1 VGRGAI
7 KYGNITIAG
16 LAQQLARQL
25 GRRVIDDTG
34 LTGGY
39 KVDMEFTT
47 RPVEVAPSQLG
58 EPLPPVP
65 DGLSLFEAL
74 EQHLGLKLEPRRGTV
89 EVVVIDHI
97 ERPTAN

>member
-1 VGRGAI
+1 M
-7 KYGNITIAG
+7 AG
-16 LAQQLARQL
+16 LALALARQV

-34 LTGGY
+34 LAGGY

-47 RPVEVAPSQLG
+47 RSPEVAPSQPG

-65 DGLSLFEAL
+65 DGLTVFEAL
-74 EQHLGLKLEPRRGTV
+74 EQHLGMKLEPRRGAV